1 MGAVTLFG
9 PGEAANHWPGS
20 PQEAASSKMPI
31 NTPLKASTAGRLHAR
46 KPNVADVGGNILPG
60 FGATTMVINGG
71 LECGSNPSN
80 TWGSKNRQKHYRLYA
95 DMFGLDI
102 SGEKLDCADMAQFSP
117 SGRANIPIYWEAEQA
132 CSLVTWQTAYSAL
145 VDGDYQRCLQ
155 ARP

>member
-1 MGAVTLFG
+1 MSSTWLNF
-9 PGEAANHWPGS
+9 
-20 PQEAASSKMPI
+20 AASMWFFV
-31 NTPLKASTAGRLHAR
+31 TPQPPKPSMLQIVSGEW